1 MCNYSSSSA
10 QSQVGKVES
19 CSLTYAR
26 MRAQLHVSRVR
37 LWDPKDSS
45 SHPTGSSVHGILQAR
60 ILEWVAMSS
69 SRESSQP
76 KNQTHVSHIFC
87 IAGRFFTHEATWEA
101 LYMYKIIQI
110 LGI

>member
-26 MRAQLHVSRVR
+26 MRAQLHISRVR
-37 LWDPKDSS
+37 LFVTPGTAAHQAPLSM
-45 SHPTGSSVHGILQAR
+45 GILQAR